1 MPDGNYSL
9 FDKIDGRIARKKL
22 EKVLEMLRTES
33 PQELRRRLGNI
44 DRDEILARM
53 DEYNPARLKQMGINM
68 DELKGTIT
76 ERDLQKLIQVLG
88 PDGAVI
94 AQRIRQVL
102 K

>member
-1 MPDGNYSL
+1 L

-33 PQELRRRLGNI
+33 PQELRKRLGNI
-44 DRDEILARM
+44 DRDEILAKM
-53 DEYNPARLKQMGINM
+53 EEYNPARLRQMGISI
-68 DELKGTIT
+68 DELKGSIT

-94 AQRIRQVL
+94 AQRIKQML

>member
-1 MPDGNYSL
+1 M

-33 PQELRRRLGNI
+33 PQELRKRLGNI
-44 DRDEILARM
+44 DRDEILAKM
-53 DEYNPARLKQMGINM
+53 EEYNPARLRQMGISI
-68 DELKGTIT
+68 DELKGSIT

-94 AQRIRQVL
+94 AQRIKQLL